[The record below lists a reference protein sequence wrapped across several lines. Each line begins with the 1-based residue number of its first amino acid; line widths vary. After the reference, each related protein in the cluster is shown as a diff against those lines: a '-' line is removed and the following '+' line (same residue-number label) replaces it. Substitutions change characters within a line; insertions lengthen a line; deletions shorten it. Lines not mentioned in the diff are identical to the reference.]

1 MELDYRFVFSPQV
14 KDERYLYIYSP
25 QTETLLGAEL
35 MSNPED
41 SLRICDSKP
50 PNTGLIVMQPF
61 RARFTT
67 VGGCDLVLLTDHTSP
82 TVNGQEFS
90 GLEKFYRQT
99 ENQGEPDVIILG
111 DLNSDCKYVKNSD
124 KWSCGTNTTSG

>member
-1 MELDYRFVFSPQV
+1 
-14 KDERYLYIYSP
+14 
-25 QTETLLGAEL
+25 

-50 PNTGLIVMQPF
+50 PNTVLIVMQPF

-67 VGGCDLVLLTDHTSP
+67 VVGYDFLLLTDHTSP

-99 ENQGEPDVIILG
+99 ENQGDTDVIILG
-111 DLNSDCKYVKNSD
+111 DLNSDCKYMKNSD
-124 KWSCGTNTTSG
+124 KWPCGTNTTSG